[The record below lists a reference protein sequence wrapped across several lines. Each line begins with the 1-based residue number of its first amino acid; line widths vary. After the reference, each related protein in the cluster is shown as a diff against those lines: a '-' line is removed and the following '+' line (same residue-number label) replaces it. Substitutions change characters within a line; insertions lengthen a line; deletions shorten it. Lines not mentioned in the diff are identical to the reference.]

1 MGKALVWFRRDLRLA
16 DNPAWSEACA
26 THSVLPV
33 FILEP
38 GILAAAGEFRKNQLF
53 GNLVALAEE
62 IESIGG
68 HLHVLNGPAS
78 EVLPGYVSKHQVD
91 ALYLNA
97 DTTPFSTRRDEA
109 VLTELSVPVHSYWGG
124 LVHAPGTVLTQKGEV
139 SRVFTP
145 FYKKWSL
152 STPPL
157 VASPA
162 RPEWVKTDPSS
173 DWNRESEGR
182 PPVFPAGYK
191 GASQRLDAFL
201 GVAGD
206 YPELRDVP
214 SEVGTSLLSSD
225 LHFGTIGPREILARA
240 STGGEGHRQF
250 IRQLAW
256 RDWYAHLLQANPEIP
271 SRPVN
276 RVYEKI
282 QWRDDDAAFHQWQ
295 QGKTGYPIVDAGMRQ
310 LSNTGWM
317 HNRVRMI
324 AASFLIKHLL
334 IDWRR
339 GERYFRHAL
348 VDGDVAQ
355 NSGNWQWV
363 AGTGFD
369 AAPYFRVFNP
379 VLQSKKFDPAGLYI
393 RKWVPELEG
402 LPDSRIHA
410 PWELDE
416 AGLMEAGVVL
426 GESYPLPIVDHA
438 MARERVLAAYK
449 EARSS

>member
-26 THSVLPV
+26 SHSVLPV

-38 GILAAAGEFRKNQLF
+38 EILAAAGEFRKNQLF

-62 IESIGG
+62 IESLGG
-68 HLHVLNGPAS
+68 HLHVLHGPAAD
-78 EVLPGYVSKHQVD
+78 VLPRYVSENKLD

-109 VLTELSVPVHSYWGG
+109 VLESLSVPIHSHWGG
-124 LVHAPGTVLTQKGEV
+124 LVHAPGTVLTQKGEI

-162 RPEWVKTDPSS
+162 QPEWVKTDRSS
-173 DWNRESEGR
+173 DWNPENEVT

-191 GASQRLDAFL
+191 GASQRLDTFL

-225 LHFGTIGPREILARA
+225 LHFGTIGPREVLARA

-276 RVYEKI
+276 RVYEKV
-282 QWRDDDAAFHQWQ
+282 QWRDDDAAFLQWQ
-295 QGKTGYPIVDAGMRQ
+295 QGRTGYPIVDAGMRQ

-339 GERYFRHAL
+339 GERYFRHVL

-402 LPDSRIHA
+402 LSDSRIHS

-416 AGLMEAGVVL
+416 AQLMEAGVVL
-426 GESYPLPIVDHA
+426 GESYPRPIVDHA
-438 MARERVLAAYK
+438 MARERVLAVYK